1 LKRKLYLP
9 SNPKSSN
16 KKGRKQGM
24 TTRIEVDPLGEKA
37 IPKNAYYGIQTL
49 RAVENFP
56 VSGVKAPI
64 QIIKAYVLIKK
75 AAAKANMQV
84 GWLDKKIGAAIVQ
97 ACDEILNGK
106 LVDQF
111 VVDVFQAG
119 AGTSFNMNTNE
130 VLANRALELLGKQM
144 GDYKSV
150 SPNDHV
156 NMGQSTNDTYPTAL
170 HVSVL
175 MALQT
180 LLIALDNLSA
190 AFDDLAKKT
199 AHVLKSGRTHLQD
212 AVPVTVGQEF
222 SAYASA
228 VANAAAELRRRQ
240 ENLYAVALGGTATG
254 TGANTHPRYK
264 KLAIAELAKL
274 TGFPLKPAGNNFEAL
289 QSHRAAQT
297 VSSGLKEL
305 ALELIRIA
313 NDLRLLASGPTTG
326 LNEITLPPVQPGSSI
341 MPGKINPVMAECLDM
356 VAYQVVGNDAAVALA
371 VQAGQMELNVMTPAI
386 AYNVL
391 FSIQI
396 LSNYLP
402 VFTERCVRGIT
413 VDEKR
418 CEQYLAKNPS
428 LATLLAPKIG
438 YLEAAKIAK
447 QAQAEN
453 RAVKKVAL
461 EKGLLSKEE
470 LERIFSRKNLLNEQ

>member
-1 LKRKLYLP
+1 METRKE
-9 SNPKSSN
+9 
-16 KKGRKQGM
+16 
-24 TTRIEVDPLGEKA
+24 IDPLGERL
-37 IPKNAYYGIQTL
+37 IPKDAYYGIQTL
-49 RAVENFP
+49 RATENFP
-56 VSGVKAPI
+56 VSGIKAPI

-75 AAAKANMQV
+75 AAATANMQV
-84 GWLDKKIGAAIVQ
+84 GWLDKKIGKAIVS
-97 ACDEILNGK
+97 ACDEVLSGK
-106 LVDQF
+106 LLDQF

-119 AGTSFNMNTNE
+119 AGTSFNMNVNE
-130 VLANRALELLGKQM
+130 VLANRALEILGKQK

-150 SPNDHV
+150 GPNDHV
-156 NMGQSTNDTYPTAL
+156 NIAQSTNDTYPTAL

-175 MALQT
+175 MALQP
-180 LLIALDNLSA
+180 LFEALDDLSA
-190 AFDDLAKKT
+190 AFMELSKKN
-199 AHVLKSGRTHLQD
+199 ANVLKSGRTHLQD

-222 SAYASA
+222 SAYSS
-228 VANAAAELRRRQ
+228 VVTNCCTELQRRQ
-240 ENLYAVALGGTATG
+240 ENLYEVALGGTATG
-254 TGANTHPRYK
+254 TGANTHPEYK
-264 KLAIAELAKL
+264 KLAVAELAKL
-274 TGFPLKPAGNNFEAL
+274 SGFPLKPASNNFEAL

-341 MPGKINPVMAECLDM
+341 MPGKVNPVMAECLDM
-356 VAYQVVGNDAAVALA
+356 VAFQVVGADAAVALA
-371 VQAGQMELNVMTPAI
+371 VQAGQMELNVMTPSI
-386 AYNVL
+386 AYNML

-402 VFTERCVRGIT
+402 AFTNKCVKGIT

-418 CEQYLAKNPS
+418 CEQYLEKNPS

-453 RAVKKVAL
+453 RTVKEVAL
-461 EKGLLSKEE
+461 ERKALSPTE
-470 LERIFSRKNLLNEQ
+470 LEKIFSRKNLLNEQ